1 MNLYKHLVKKFKRA
15 GIPKKYLEK
24 YLMPYWWDKSLR
36 KDDSSVTLAMM
47 YLSDLLHIDLAK
59 LCDRKTNLRK
69 ELIKSC
75 NFKKSCQK

>member
-1 MNLYKHLVKKFKRA
+1 MKLYKRLVRKFKRA
-15 GIPKKYLEK
+15 GIPEKYLEK

-36 KDDSSVTLAMM
+36 KDETSVTLAMM

-59 LCDRKTNLRK
+59 LYDRKNNLRK